1 MKVRLKKISNI
12 LVNYSSGNFDLK
24 IPVSSRL
31 DEIDAIIVG
40 INMLGEE
47 LKSTTISRNFF
58 NNIFNSVSEMIFV
71 VDQKGAISYANRAA
85 EEKLG
90 IVEPQKIT
98 GQKIDRFV
106 GDNQPPIT
114 RLIREQLKRNRPGY
128 ETELELRGTGAKRNI
143 PVRCFIARL
152 NVPHKKEPEY
162 LVSAHDL
169 SKIKSFEE
177 SLRQSEEKYRRIFEE
192 SNDFIFISDT
202 AGFIIDMNHAGYK
215 LLRTGVADTGEVNI
229 FTLLATQKD
238 QRVLKMQL
246 RKRGWVENMNTRIRC
261 FDGSLADCLVS
272 VSAMYNDAQS
282 LTGYRG
288 LVKNITREK
297 ETEKLII
304 RAIVDTQEKERIRF
318 AKDIHDS
325 LGQQL
330 SAIKFYIGTSLN
342 SVKDEKQRQILIKS
356 NEALVQVL
364 ADMRSICFNL
374 MPKTLENFGL
384 EQSIKELCNYPG
396 LKENVIF
403 RVHADKGF
411 PELNKNMEIAIFR
424 IVQEFINNA
433 VKHGKAGKVDIE
445 LLVNRNGSISIQL
458 QDDGTGF
465 DTSKARK
472 AKGIGL
478 KNMLSRISS
487 YNGEMQ
493 LSSSPGKGTRCVIVF
508 PVNNKSK
515 YHGSHREKETD
526 HQDTHY

>member
-1 MKVRLKKISNI
+1 MKSRLKKIGDI
-12 LVNYSSGNFDLK
+12 LASYSAGNFDSK
-24 IPVSSRL
+24 IPVSSRF
-31 DEIDAIIVG
+31 DEIDAIIAG

-47 LKSTTISRNFF
+47 LKNTTISRNFF
-58 NNIFNSVSEMIFV
+58 NDIFNSVSEMIFV
-71 VDQKGAISYANRAA
+71 VDRKGSIRYANRAA
-85 EEKLG
+85 EQKLLAQ
-90 IVEPQKIT
+90 PQPLT

-106 GDNQPPIT
+106 AENHIPVT
-114 RLIREQLKRNRPGY
+114 RLIQEQLKRTRPSY
-128 ETELELRGTGAKRNI
+128 ETELDFRTPGPRKSI
-143 PVRCFIARL
+143 PVKCYITRL
-152 NVPHKKEPEY
+152 HSRYKKESEY
-162 LVSAHDL
+162 LVSVHDL
-169 SKIKSFEE
+169 SKIKSFEQ
-177 SLRQSEEKYRRIFEE
+177 SLKQSEEKYRRIFEE
-192 SNDFIFISDT
+192 SNDFIFI
-202 AGFIIDMNHAGYK
+202 AGTNGDIIDMNHAGYK
-215 LLRTGVADTGEVNI
+215 LLKTGVSDTGEINI
-229 FTLLATQKD
+229 FQLVATQKD
-238 QRVLKMQL
+238 QRVMKMQL
-246 RKRGWVENMNTRIRC
+246 KKRGWVENMNTRIRC

-272 VSAMYNDAQS
+272 VSTMYNDEQA
-282 LTGYRG
+282 LVGYRG
-288 LVKNITREK
+288 IVKNITREK

-330 SAIKFYIGTSLN
+330 SAIKFYIGTSLG

-403 RVHADKGF
+403 RVHADSRF

-433 VKHGKAGKVDIE
+433 VKHGKAGKIDIG

-458 QDDGTGF
+458 QDNGSGF
-465 DTSKARK
+465 DTSRAKKAR
-472 AKGIGL
+472 GIGL

-493 LSSSPGKGTRCVIVF
+493 LSSSPGKGTRCLIVF

-526 HQDTHY
+526 HQDTDY